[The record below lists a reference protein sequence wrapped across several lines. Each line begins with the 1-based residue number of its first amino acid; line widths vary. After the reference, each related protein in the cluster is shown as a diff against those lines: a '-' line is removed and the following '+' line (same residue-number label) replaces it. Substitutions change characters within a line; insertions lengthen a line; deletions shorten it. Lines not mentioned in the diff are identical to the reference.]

1 VDRKF
6 LPDAEKKDATALPA
20 SERPKA
26 NAQCGDAAP
35 KSVRKNL
42 PRDWRL
48 VRRAEYEA
56 VYRGGRRRSNQTF
69 VIFVRPNGLAR
80 DRFGMSVKKALGN
93 AVLRN
98 RIRRRIREILR
109 LHRNEMPAGWDI
121 VIHPNKSVATLK
133 FAKIETELLSLMPRE
148 KRAAE

>member
-1 VDRKF
+1 M
-6 LPDAEKKDATALPA
+6 
-20 SERPKA
+20 PK
-26 NAQCGDAAP
+26 
-35 KSVRKNL
+35 RLRRNL
-42 PRDWRL
+42 PREWRL

-109 LHRNEMPAGWDI
+109 LHREEMPAGWDI
-121 VIHPNKSVATLK
+121 VIHPSKTVATLK
-133 FAKIETELLSLMPRE
+133 FAKIEAELLSLIPRE